1 MTSAI
6 VSYKYKEILRQKQY
20 NKEKVA
26 DADKI
31 TKQIQTRFHQYYHKS
46 KMIWHTSDS
55 QRGTLVWFRNTA
67 LQPIK
72 LRTEFPA

>member
-31 TKQIQTRFHQYYHKS
+31 TKQIQTRFH
-46 KMIWHTSDS
+46 
-55 QRGTLVWFRNTA
+55 
-67 LQPIK
+67 
-72 LRTEFPA
+72 